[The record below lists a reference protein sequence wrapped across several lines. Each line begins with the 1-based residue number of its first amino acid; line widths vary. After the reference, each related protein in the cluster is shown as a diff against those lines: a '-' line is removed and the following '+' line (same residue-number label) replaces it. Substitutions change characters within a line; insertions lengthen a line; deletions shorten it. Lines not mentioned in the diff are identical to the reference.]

1 MCLGHT
7 SGYFSANNMKKN
19 PDYMGLCTIFLL
31 ILRLIICVPNET
43 EKLNLSV
50 FNVITGINESNV
62 LTPHVSCKCKCK
74 FGGRK
79 CNSAQKWNNDKC

>member
-1 MCLGHT
+1 
-7 SGYFSANNMKKN
+7 
-19 PDYMGLCTIFLL
+19 MGLCTIFLL